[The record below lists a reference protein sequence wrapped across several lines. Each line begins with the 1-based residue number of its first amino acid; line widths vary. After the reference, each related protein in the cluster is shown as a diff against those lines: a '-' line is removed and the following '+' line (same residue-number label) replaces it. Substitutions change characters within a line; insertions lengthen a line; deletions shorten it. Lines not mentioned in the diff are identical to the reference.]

1 MIEDLSFLNKRIVNF
16 LIVCFLILIVY
27 MILNKLLKKQI
38 KTDFYMIILQNM
50 DDKVLWNFKFIL
62 VIISCFLSFMFFKSP
77 YKFLKLICALIP
89 LTHKIFYDY
98 YVMIYSLKTHES
110 IRHSGAGFIEIIF
123 SSLIASFSGQLVSIS
138 STFMYTKINKGILS
152 FSSIADRSIQAPIGV
167 ISSALSATLLPKMS
181 EMIKN
186 DDLPSAQKQFND
198 IISYLFFLS
207 IPVVF
212 ICYNFSEI
220 FFSKIF
226 SNTYRTAADIGQIV
240 QMFKVQIIFL
250 PFAILYKICN
260 IVYFSIGKH
269 KIATT
274 ISWITNIVCIVIK
287 IIMLNRTSDYLVMS
301 IPQGI
306 GWIVSSILLVLVSQF
321 YSKSIDALDPIKRL
335 FKKHEDSKKILD
347 IK

>member
-1 MIEDLSFLNKRIVNF
+1 ML
-16 LIVCFLILIVY
+16 Y
-27 MILNKLLKKQI
+27 MILNKFLKKQI
-38 KTDFYMIILQNM
+38 KIDFYMTILENM
-50 DDKVLWNFKFIL
+50 DDKAIWNFKFIL
-62 VIISCFLSFMFFKSP
+62 IIVFCFLSFILFKSP

-212 ICYNFSEI
+212 LCYNFSEI
-220 FFSKIF
+220 FFLKIF
-226 SNTYRTAADIGQIV
+226 SNTHRTAEDIAQIV
-240 QMFKVQIIFL
+240 HMFKIQIMFL
-250 PFAILYKICN
+250 PFAILYRICN

-274 ISWITNIVCIVIK
+274 VSWITSGVCIMTK

-306 GWIVSSILLVLVSQF
+306 GWIFSSILLVLVSQF
-321 YSKSIDALDPIKRL
+321 YSKSIDALDPIKSL
-335 FKKHEDSKKILD
+335 FRKYKNSKKILD
-347 IK
+347 TK